1 MERQRK
7 TAKNTSHNRR
17 GRVKESKR
25 SKRNR
30 FGTVCIVIQTIA
42 SIALMIVLNLLGMIK
57 ISHSCSG
64 ITFFLLVYYFKFPG
78 CEKKER
84 YVWESF

>member
-30 FGTVCIVIQTIA
+30 FW
-42 SIALMIVLNLLGMIK
+42 NGMYCDSDDCKYCFDDCTESFGNDSVK

-64 ITFFLLVYYFKFPG
+64 ITFFLLVYF
-78 CEKKER
+78 
-84 YVWESF
+84 